1 MMNISIRLL
10 QEQELATADEIFR
23 LAFGTFIGLPEPSQF
38 GGDANYIQPRWRTDP
53 TAAFA
58 AEIDGKLVGSNLAT
72 NWGSVSSFGPLSV
85 HPAFW
90 NQGVAQRLMEPI
102 VELFT
107 QRGTQ
112 QAGLFTFPNSPKHHA
127 LYQKFGFWPR
137 FLTVIMAKQ
146 IHSPASELPT
156 SRYSQ
161 MSEEQRT
168 QCLGAS
174 LELTN
179 DIYEGLD
186 LSRQIR
192 AVQAQRLGDTVFLWD
207 ETGLAGLAVCHY
219 GAGTEAGSN
228 NCYVRFGAVRQ
239 GSMAGHQFEQL
250 LNLCET
256 LGAAEGMT
264 HLFAGVNT
272 SRHEAYRRM
281 IARGFRTEITGLA
294 MHKPNEPGYNRPDVF
309 VLDDWR

>member
-1 MMNISIRLL
+1 MNISIRLL

-38 GGDANYIQPRWRTDP
+38 GGDANYIQHRWRTDP
-53 TAAFA
+53 SAAFA

-72 NWGSVSSFGPLSV
+72 NWGSVSFFGPLSV

-146 IHSPASELPT
+146 IHSPASALLN

-192 AVQAQRLGDTVFLWD
+192 AVQAQRVGDTVFLWD
-207 ETGLAGLAVCHY
+207 ETGLTGLAVCHY
-219 GAGTEAGSN
+219 GTGSEAGSN
-228 NCYVRFGAVRQ
+228 NCYVKFGAVRQ
-239 GSMAGHQFEQL
+239 GSVAGQQFEQL

-256 LGAAEGMT
+256 LGGAEGMT

-281 IARGFRTEITGLA
+281 IARGFRTESTGIA
-294 MHKPNEPGYNRPDVF
+294 MHRPNEPGYNRPDVF